1 MHTAYIH
8 QMIAVCRECR
18 LQNLFRKKRDHHNL
32 QALSSKF
39 GGFLKGKNKPA
50 SSGST
55 VRINSHLIII
65 LVPTRTCLEPFEL
78 LYHNSYKTF
87 DKIVSSRLSNAM
99 STFFSQTESRYLLLE
114 GGKLLG
120 EFIQIIQVDIC
131 LSVYYLH
138 DNFIRIAFVMCTSLG
153 QTVS

>member
-1 MHTAYIH
+1 M
-8 QMIAVCRECR
+8 
-18 LQNLFRKKRDHHNL
+18 
-32 QALSSKF
+32 
-39 GGFLKGKNKPA
+39 
-50 SSGST
+50 
-55 VRINSHLIII
+55 RINSHLIII

-153 QTVS
+153 QTVG